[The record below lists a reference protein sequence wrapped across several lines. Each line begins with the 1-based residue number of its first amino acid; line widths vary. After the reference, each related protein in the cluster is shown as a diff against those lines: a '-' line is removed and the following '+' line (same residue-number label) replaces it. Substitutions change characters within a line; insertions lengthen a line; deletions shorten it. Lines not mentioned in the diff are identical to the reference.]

1 MTGAM
6 ALRLDHTAASPTPD
20 EGAPPAAR
28 AARAE
33 SAADRREATYRGR
46 RGAIEE
52 RLAATAFAAPRDLPG
67 LYLAIAREALDGLAA
82 EPREPVL
89 LNYAGLGLNE
99 LGARDGAVPLFEAA
113 LRLDPE
119 LPHAA
124 ANLAQALARKGSRPT
139 LPAAIAAQLRGL
151 EAEARRV
158 AVAARPATGL
168 RLSLCMIVRDEEE
181 MLPRSLAAVRDAVDE
196 VVVVDTGSRD
206 RTVEIARSF
215 GATVIEREWTGS
227 FAEAR
232 NASIEAATGDWL
244 LFLDADEVL
253 DPADAP
259 LLRELTGRT
268 WREAFYLVE
277 TNHTGELGD
286 GTAVTHNALRVFRN
300 RPEYRFEGHVHEQIA
315 QNLPSGLPERIEP
328 TPIRVDHYG
337 YLGAVRDAKEK
348 SRRNIELLRRQL
360 ADAGANPF
368 FHFNLGS
375 ELAAAGDAA
384 GACEQF
390 ERAWAL
396 LAEDP
401 ARRERPFAP
410 SLTVRSAK
418 ALRFC
423 GLLAEAEARA
433 VEGLD
438 LYPDLTDLV
447 FERALVA
454 AAERDAERATALLE
468 ECLERGD
475 APSRYSPT
483 IGSGSFLALVRLAEL
498 ERARDPERAEALLR
512 RCLHEH
518 PSYLGSVLPLAAA
531 MIARGAPA
539 DEVTAEI
546 EGAVAEPT
554 PSVRF
559 MLATALY
566 EAGEAAAA
574 EPLYAAV
581 VEAQPGN
588 GGARLALVETLL
600 STKRYAEAADAAA
613 AVADDDAFAAA
624 AARSELFARVLA
636 GRESG
641 DRTPSSDGPAAEDT
655 NAGETPE
662 DGAATAGAAPAS
674 DLAVDARTGTARR
687 GLAADATA
695 RAARR
700 GLPAAE
706 LDLFAA
712 WSAATPYPD
721 LDPAVVDSLATMLEA
736 LLRVEEF
743 EAFEALLP
751 ALAATGLPARR
762 RHSILAEIY
771 LRRGFLE
778 SAADEWVASCEEEG
792 PDAEALAGLARVA
805 TARGLT
811 EDAQLFAK
819 SAQELASSSL

>member
-1 MTGAM
+1 M
-6 ALRLDHTAASPTPD
+6 ALRLDQTEAPAGQGEAATPSPD
-20 EGAPPAAR
+20 RGAPSAPGGSAALAPTGSPADLREAPYRERR
-28 AARAE
+28 AAI
-33 SAADRREATYRGR
+33 EA
-46 RGAIEE
+46 
-52 RLAATAFAAPRDLPG
+52 RLAAATTASPRELPA
-67 LYLAIAREALDGLAA
+67 LYLALAREALDGLAA

-89 LNYAGLGLNE
+89 LNYAGVGLNE
-99 LGARDGAVPLFEAA
+99 LDARDGAAALFEAA
-113 LRLDPE
+113 LRLDPQ

-124 ANLAQALARKGSRPT
+124 RNLAGARARKGSRPN
-139 LPAAIAAQLRGL
+139 LPAAVAAQLRGL

-158 AVAARPATGL
+158 AAAARPATGL

-181 MLPRSLAAVRDAVDE
+181 MLPRSLAAVADAVDE
-196 VVVVDTGSRD
+196 IVVVDTGSRD
-206 RTVEIARSF
+206 RTVAIARSF
-215 GATVIEREWTGS
+215 GATVVEREWTGS
-227 FAEAR
+227 FADAR

-286 GTAVTHNALRVFRN
+286 GTAVTHNALRLFRN
-300 RPEYRFEGHVHEQIA
+300 RPEYRFEGRVHEQIA
-315 QNLPSGLPERIEP
+315 HNLPSGLPERIEP
-328 TPIRVDHYG
+328 TQVRVDHYG

-348 SRRNIELLRRQL
+348 SRRNIELLRGQL
-360 ADAGANPF
+360 AEAGANPF

-396 LAEDP
+396 LADDP

-410 SLTVRSAK
+410 SLTVRSVK
-418 ALRFC
+418 GLRFC
-423 GLLAEAEARA
+423 GRLAEAEARA
-433 VEGLD
+433 VEGLA
-438 LYPDLTDLV
+438 LFPDLTDLV

-454 AAERDAERATALLE
+454 AAEGDRERAATLLE
-468 ECLERGD
+468 DCLERGD

-483 IGSGSFLALVRLAEL
+483 VGSGSFLALVRLAEL
-498 ERARDPERAEALLR
+498 ERERDPERAEDLLR
-512 RCLHEH
+512 RCLREH

-531 MIARGAPA
+531 MVARGVPA
-539 DEVTAEI
+539 DHVVAEI
-546 EGAVAEPT
+546 EDAVAEPT

-566 EAGEAAAA
+566 EAGEAEAA

-581 VEAQPGN
+581 VEAQPTN
-588 GGARLALVETLL
+588 GGARLALAETLL
-600 STKRYAEAADAAA
+600 STKRYEEAARVCAEI
-613 AVADDDAFAAA
+613 DDEDAFAVA

-636 GRESG
+636 GTGG
-641 DRTPSSDGPAAEDT
+641 D
-655 NAGETPE
+655 AGSAPT
-662 DGAATAGAAPAS
+662 DGAQ
-674 DLAVDARTGTARR
+674 LR
-687 GLAADATA
+687 GDSLDATA

-706 LDLFAA
+706 LDLFSA
-712 WSAATPYPD
+712 WSSATPFPA
-721 LDPAVVDSLATMLEA
+721 LDPTVVDSLATMLEA
-736 LLRVEEF
+736 LLRVQEF

-778 SAADEWVASCEEEG
+778 SAADEWAASCEEEG
-792 PDAEALAGLARVA
+792 PDAEALGGLARVA
-805 TARGLT
+805 TAQGLT
-811 EDAQLFAK
+811 EDAEIFEKGAR
-819 SAQELASSSL
+819 ELASSSI

>member
-1 MTGAM
+1 MT
-6 ALRLDHTAASPTPD
+6 LRLDQTSLPSDPD
-20 EGAPPAAR
+20 EALAPAAP
-28 AARAE
+28 E
-33 SAADRREATYRGR
+33 QSVADRREAPYRAR
-46 RGAIEE
+46 RVAIE
-52 RLAATAFAAPRDLPG
+52 AHFATAAAAAPRELPAI
-67 LYLAIAREALDGLAA
+67 YLALTRTALDGLAT
-82 EPREPVL
+82 EPREPLL
-89 LNYAGLGLNE
+89 LNYAGVGLNE
-99 LGARDGAVPLFEAA
+99 LGVREGAAQLFQAA

-119 LPHAA
+119 HPHAGR
-124 ANLAQALARKGSRPT
+124 NLDQALARKGSRPN
-139 LPAAIAAQLRGL
+139 LPAAVEAQLRAVEG
-151 EAEARRV
+151 EARRV
-158 AVAARPATGL
+158 AAAARPATGL

-196 VVVVDTGSRD
+196 IVVVDTGSRD
-206 RTVEIARSF
+206 ATVEVARSF
-215 GATVIEREWTGS
+215 GARVLEREWTGS

-232 NASIEAATGDWL
+232 NASIEAASGDWL

-286 GTAVTHNALRVFRN
+286 GTAVTHNALRIFRN
-300 RPEYRFEGHVHEQIA
+300 RPEYRFEGRIHEQIA
-315 QNLPSGLPERIEP
+315 QNLPSGLPERLEP

-348 SRRNIELLRRQL
+348 SRRNIELLRSQL
-360 ADAGANPF
+360 AEGGANPF

-375 ELAAAGDAA
+375 ELAAAGDAS
-384 GACEQF
+384 GACEHF

-401 ARRERPFAP
+401 ARRDRPFAP
-410 SLTVRSAK
+410 ALTVRSAK
-418 ALRFC
+418 GLRFC
-423 GLLAEAEARA
+423 GLLDEAEARA

-438 LYPDLTDLV
+438 LFPDLTDLV

-454 AAERDAERATALLE
+454 AAQGDADRAATLLE
-468 ECLERGD
+468 DCLERGD

-483 IGSGSFLALVRLAEL
+483 VGSGSFLALVRLADL
-498 ERARDPERAEALLR
+498 ERDREPERAEGLLR
-512 RCLHEH
+512 RCLREH

-531 MIARGAPA
+531 MIARGVPA
-539 DEVTAEI
+539 ERVVAEVES
-546 EGAVAEPT
+546 AVAEPT

-574 EPLYAAV
+574 EPLYTAV

-588 GGARLALVETLL
+588 GGARLALAETLL
-600 STKRYAEAADAAA
+600 STRRYAEAAAAAA
-613 AVADDDAFAAA
+613 AVADDDAFTVP

-636 GRESG
+636 GEG
-641 DRTPSSDGPAAEDT
+641 
-655 NAGETPE
+655 
-662 DGAATAGAAPAS
+662 TAGAS
-674 DLAVDARTGTARR
+674 G
-687 GLAADATA
+687 

-712 WSAATPYPD
+712 WAAAAAYPA
-721 LDPAVVDSLATMLEA
+721 LDPTIVDPLATMLEA

-743 EAFEALLP
+743 DAFEALLP

-762 RHSILAEIY
+762 RHSILGEIY

-778 SAADEWVASCEEEG
+778 SAADEWATSCEEQG
-792 PDAEALAGLARVA
+792 PDAEALGGLARVA
-805 TARGLT
+805 AARGLT
-811 EDAQLFAK
+811 EDAELFEKGA
-819 SAQELASSSL
+819 EEIASSSI

>member
-1 MTGAM
+1 M
-6 ALRLDHTAASPTPD
+6 ALRLDPHTASSTADGSASPAAA
-20 EGAPPAAR
+20 APGT
-28 AARAE
+28 E
-33 SAADRREATYRGR
+33 SPADRREAPYRER
-46 RGAIEE
+46 RTAIEA
-52 RLAATAFAAPRDLPG
+52 RLSAATTAAPRELPG
-67 LYLAIAREALDGLAA
+67 LYLGIAREALDGLAA

-89 LNYAGLGLNE
+89 LNHAGVGLCE
-99 LGARDGAVPLFEAA
+99 LGARDGAAQLFEAA
-113 LRLDPE
+113 LRLDPQH
-119 LPHAA
+119 PR
-124 ANLAQALARKGSRPT
+124 ARRGSRPN
-139 LPAAIAAQLRGL
+139 LPAVVAAQLRGL
-151 EAEARRV
+151 EAEARR
-158 AVAARPATGL
+158 AATAARPATSL

-196 VVVVDTGSRD
+196 IVVVDTGSRD
-206 RTVEIARSF
+206 RTVEIAHSF
-215 GATVIEREWTGS
+215 GATVVEREWTGS

-232 NASIEAATGDWL
+232 NTSIEAATGDWL

-286 GTAVTHNALRVFRN
+286 GTAVTHNALRLFRN
-300 RPEYRFEGHVHEQIA
+300 RPDYRFEGRVHEQIA
-315 QNLPSGLPERIEP
+315 HNLPSGLPERIEP

-348 SRRNIELLRRQL
+348 SRRNIELLRGQL
-360 ADAGANPF
+360 ADAGVANPF

-401 ARRERPFAP
+401 TRRERPFTP

-418 ALRFC
+418 ALRFR
-423 GLLAEAEARA
+423 GRLVEAEARA
-433 VEGLD
+433 VEGLAMFD
-438 LYPDLTDLV
+438 DLTDLV

-454 AAERDAERATALLE
+454 AAKGDTEGAVALLE
-468 ECLERGD
+468 ECLERGE

-483 IGSGSFLALVRLAEL
+483 VGSGSFLALARLAEL
-498 ERARDPERAEALLR
+498 ERTRDPQRAEGLLR
-512 RCLHEH
+512 RCLREH
-518 PSYLGSVLPLAAA
+518 PSYLGTVLPLAAA
-531 MIARGAPA
+531 MIARGAPTGQVVS
-539 DEVTAEI
+539 DI

-566 EAGEAAAA
+566 EAGEAEAA

-581 VEAQPGN
+581 VDAQPTN
-588 GGARLALVETLL
+588 GGARLALAETLL
-600 STKRYAEAADAAA
+600 STRRYAEAATACAEI
-613 AVADDDAFAAA
+613 ADDDAFAVA
-624 AARSELFARVLA
+624 AARSELFAR
-636 GRESG
+636 
-641 DRTPSSDGPAAEDT
+641 T
-655 NAGETPE
+655 
-662 DGAATAGAAPAS
+662 
-674 DLAVDARTGTARR
+674 
-687 GLAADATA
+687 LAAAADQASMV

-700 GLPAAE
+700 GLPTAE
-706 LDLFAA
+706 LDLFTA
-712 WSAATPYPD
+712 WSGSTPYPA
-721 LDPAVVDSLATMLEA
+721 LDPTVVDSLATMLEA

-778 SAADEWVASCEEEG
+778 SAADEWATSCEEEG
-792 PDAEALAGLARVA
+792 PDAKALGGLARVA
-805 TARGLT
+805 AAQGLA
-811 EDAQLFAK
+811 EDAEIFEKGAR
-819 SAQELASSSL
+819 ELASSSI

>member
-1 MTGAM
+1 M
-6 ALRLDHTAASPTPD
+6 ALRFDDNA
-20 EGAPPAAR
+20 APPTAEMGTR
-28 AARAE
+28 AAPQAE
-33 SAADRREATYRGR
+33 APADRREAPYRAHR
-46 RGAIEE
+46 AAIDA
-52 RLAATAFAAPRDLPG
+52 RLAAAATAAPRELPG
-67 LYLAIAREALDGLAA
+67 LYLALAREALDGLAA

-89 LNYAGLGLNE
+89 LHHAGVALNE
-99 LGARDGAVPLFEAA
+99 LGAREGAAQLFEAA
-113 LRLDPE
+113 LRLDPQ

-124 ANLAQALARKGSRPT
+124 RNLDQALARKGSGPT
-139 LPAAIAAQLRGL
+139 LPAVVGAQLRGV

-158 AVAARPATGL
+158 ASQARPATGL
-168 RLSLCMIVRDEEE
+168 RFSLCMIVRDEEE
-181 MLPRSLAAVRDAVDE
+181 MLPRSLTAVREAVDE
-196 VVVVDTGSRD
+196 IVVVDTGSRD
-206 RTVEIARSF
+206 ATVEIARSF

-232 NASIEAATGDWL
+232 NASIEAASGDWL

-300 RPEYRFEGHVHEQIA
+300 RPEYRFEGRVHEQIA
-315 QNLPSGLPERIEP
+315 HNLPSGLPERIEP

-348 SRRNIELLRRQL
+348 SRRNIELLRGQP
-360 ADAGANPF
+360 AEGGANPF

-401 ARRERPFAP
+401 ARGDRPFTP

-423 GLLAEAEARA
+423 GRLAEAEARA
-433 VEGLD
+433 VEGLEMF
-438 LYPDLTDLV
+438 PELTDLV

-454 AAERDAERATALLE
+454 AAEGDVDRAATLLE

-475 APSRYSPT
+475 APSRFSPT
-483 IGSGSFLALVRLAEL
+483 VGSGSFLALVRLAEL
-498 ERARDPERAEALLR
+498 ERARDAERAVGLLR
-512 RCLHEH
+512 RCLREH
-518 PSYLGSVLPLAAA
+518 PAYLGSVLPLGSLLV
-531 MIARGAPA
+531 ARGVPA
-539 DEVTAEI
+539 GEIVAEI

-566 EAGEAAAA
+566 EAGEAEAA

-588 GGARLALVETLL
+588 GGNRVALAETLL
-600 STKRYAEAADAAA
+600 STRRYEEAAA
-613 AVADDDAFAAA
+613 AAAEVADDDAFAVP

-636 GRESG
+636 AAASAAVAGG
-641 DRTPSSDGPAAEDT
+641 DPPI
-655 NAGETPE
+655 AGEK
-662 DGAATAGAAPAS
+662 AATDGDPEPAYTAA
-674 DLAVDARTGTARR
+674 
-687 GLAADATA
+687 AT

-700 GLPAAE
+700 GLPASE

-712 WSAATPYPD
+712 WAASTPYPA
-721 LDPAVVDSLATMLEA
+721 LDPAVVSPLATMLEA

-751 ALAATGLPARR
+751 ALAATGLPSRR

-778 SAADEWVASCEEEG
+778 SAADEWAASCDEDG
-792 PDAEALAGLARVA
+792 PDPEALGGLARVA
-805 TARGLT
+805 AARGLT
-811 EDAQLFAK
+811 EDAEIFEQGAR
-819 SAQELASSSL
+819 ELSSSSL

>member
-1 MTGAM
+1 M
-6 ALRLDHTAASPTPD
+6 ALRLDPTAAPSAAE
-20 EGAPPAAR
+20 EGAPPVVAAP
-28 AARAE
+28 RAE
-33 SAADRREATYRGR
+33 SAADRREAPYRER
-46 RGAIEE
+46 RAAIEA
-52 RLAATAFAAPRDLPG
+52 RLSAAATAAPRELPA

-82 EPREPVL
+82 EPREPLL
-89 LNYAGLGLNE
+89 LNYAGVGLNE
-99 LGARDGAVPLFEAA
+99 LGARDGAAQLFEAV
-113 LRLDPE
+113 LRLDPH

-124 ANLAQALARKGSRPT
+124 RNLDSALVRKGSRPN
-139 LPAAIAAQLRGL
+139 LPAAVAAQLRGL

-158 AVAARPATGL
+158 AGAARPATGL

-181 MLPRSLAAVRDAVDE
+181 MLPRSLAVVAGAVDE
-196 VVVVDTGSRD
+196 IVVVDTGSHD

-215 GATVIEREWTGS
+215 GATVVEREWTGS

-286 GTAVTHNALRVFRN
+286 GTAVTHNALRLFRN
-300 RPEYRFEGHVHEQIA
+300 RPEYRFEGRVHEQIA
-315 QNLPSGLPERIEP
+315 HNLPSGLPERIEP
-328 TPIRVDHYG
+328 TQVRVDHYG

-348 SRRNIELLRRQL
+348 SRRNIELLRSQL
-360 ADAGANPF
+360 AEAGANPF

-375 ELAAAGDAA
+375 ELAAAGDAT

-396 LAEDP
+396 LASDP
-401 ARRERPFAP
+401 AGADRPFTP

-418 ALRFC
+418 GLRFC
-423 GLLAEAEARA
+423 GRLAEAEARA
-433 VEGLD
+433 AEGLA
-438 LYPDLTDLV
+438 LFPDLTDLV

-454 AAERDAERATALLE
+454 AAEGDVERAATLLE

-483 IGSGSFLALVRLAEL
+483 VGSGTFLALARLAEL
-498 ERARDPERAEALLR
+498 ERTRDPRRAEGLLR
-512 RCLHEH
+512 RCLREH
-518 PSYLGSVLPLAAA
+518 PSYLGTVLPLATA

-539 DEVTAEI
+539 GQVIADI

-566 EAGEAAAA
+566 EAGEAEAA

-581 VEAQPGN
+581 VEAQPTN
-588 GGARLALVETLL
+588 GGARLALAETLL
-600 STKRYAEAADAAA
+600 STRRYAEAAEVCAEI
-613 AVADDDAFAAA
+613 ADEDAFAVA
-624 AARSELFARVLA
+624 AARSELFARTLA
-636 GRESG
+636 GSG
-641 DRTPSSDGPAAEDT
+641 SDGGTMGDASAR
-655 NAGETPE
+655 GQ
-662 DGAATAGAAPAS
+662 APT
-674 DLAVDARTGTARR
+674 D
-687 GLAADATA
+687 DATA

-706 LDLFAA
+706 LDLFTA
-712 WSAATPYPD
+712 WSESTPYPA
-721 LDPAVVDSLATMLEA
+721 LDPTVADSLATMLEA

-778 SAADEWVASCEEEG
+778 SAADEWAASCEEEG
-792 PDAEALAGLARVA
+792 PDAEALGGLARVA
-805 TARGLT
+805 AAQGLT
-811 EDAQLFAK
+811 EDAEIFEK
-819 SAQELASSSL
+819 GAQELASSSI

>member
-1 MTGAM
+1 M
-6 ALRLDHTAASPTPD
+6 ALRLDQNAAPRTESP
-20 EGAPPAAR
+20 
-28 AARAE
+28 
-33 SAADRREATYRGR
+33 ADRREAPYRAR
-46 RGAIEE
+46 RAAIEA
-52 RLAATAFAAPRDLPG
+52 RLAAAANATPRELPG
-67 LYLAIAREALDGLAA
+67 IYLALAREALDGLAA

-89 LNYAGLGLNE
+89 LNYAGVGLAE
-99 LGARDGAVPLFEAA
+99 LGARAGAARLFEAA
-113 LRLDPE
+113 LRLDPQ
-119 LPHAA
+119 LPHAGR
-124 ANLAQALARKGSRPT
+124 NLEQARVRNGARPN
-139 LPAAIAAQLRGL
+139 LPAAVAAQLRGL
-151 EAEARRV
+151 EAAARRV
-158 AVAARPATGL
+158 AADARPAAGL

-181 MLPRSLAAVRDAVDE
+181 MLPRSLAAVQDAVDE
-196 VVVVDTGSRD
+196 IVVVDTGSRD
-206 RTVEIARSF
+206 RTVEIARSC
-215 GATVIEREWTGS
+215 GATVVEREWTGS

-232 NASIEAATGDWL
+232 NASIHAASGDWL

-259 LLRELTGRT
+259 LLRELAGRT

-286 GTAVTHNALRVFRN
+286 GTAVTHNALRLFRN
-300 RPEYRFEGHVHEQIA
+300 RPEYRFEGRVHEQIA
-315 QNLPSGLPERIEP
+315 HNLPSGLPERIEP
-328 TPIRVDHYG
+328 TQVRVDHYG
-337 YLGAVRDAKEK
+337 YLGAVRDAREK

-401 ARRERPFAP
+401 ARADRPFTP
-410 SLTVRSAK
+410 SLTVRSVK
-418 ALRFC
+418 ALRF
-423 GLLAEAEARA
+423 GGRPAEAEARA
-433 VEGLD
+433 VEGLA
-438 LYPDLTDLV
+438 LFPDLTDLV
-447 FERALVA
+447 FERALIA
-454 AAERDAERATALLE
+454 AAEGDAGRAATLLE

-483 IGSGSFLALVRLAEL
+483 AGSGSFLALVRLAEL
-498 ERARDPERAEALLR
+498 ERARDPERAEGLLR
-512 RCLHEH
+512 RCLAEH

-539 DEVTAEI
+539 GQVIAEI

-581 VEAQPGN
+581 VEAQPSN

-600 STKRYAEAADAAA
+600 STRRYAEAADAAA
-613 AVADDDAFAAA
+613 AVADDDAFAVA

-636 GRESG
+636 
-641 DRTPSSDGPAAEDT
+641 SS
-655 NAGETPE
+655 
-662 DGAATAGAAPAS
+662 AS
-674 DLAVDARTGTARR
+674 DDAIT
-687 GLAADATA
+687 

-700 GLPAAE
+700 ELPAPE

-712 WSAATPYPD
+712 WSASTPFPT
-721 LDPAVVDSLATMLEA
+721 LDPTVVDSLATMLEA

-751 ALAATGLPARR
+751 ALAATGLPGRR

-771 LRRGFLE
+771 LRRGYLE
-778 SAADEWVASCEEEG
+778 SAADEWVASCEEDG
-792 PDAEALAGLARVA
+792 PDVEALGGLARVA

-811 EDAQLFAK
+811 EDAEVFEQ
-819 SAQELASSSL
+819 SARELASSSL

>member
-1 MTGAM
+1 MKGAM
-6 ALRLDHTAASPTPD
+6 ALRLDQTRVPSTAEETP
-20 EGAPPAAR
+20 APAAR
-28 AARAE
+28 AA
-33 SAADRREATYRGR
+33 SVADRREAAYRAHR
-46 RGAIEE
+46 VAIEA
-52 RLAATAFAAPRDLPG
+52 RSAAAAAAAPRELPG
-67 LYLAIAREALDGLAA
+67 IYLALAREALDGLTA
-82 EPREPVL
+82 EPREPLL
-89 LNYAGLGLNE
+89 LNYAGVGLNE
-99 LGARDGAVPLFEAA
+99 LGAREGAAQLFEAA

-124 ANLAQALARKGSRPT
+124 RNLDQALARKGSRPN
-139 LPAAIAAQLRGL
+139 LPAAVAVRLRAL
-151 EAEARRV
+151 EAESRRV
-158 AVAARPATGL
+158 ASAARPATGL
-168 RLSLCMIVRDEEE
+168 RLSLCMIVRDEEA

-196 VVVVDTGSRD
+196 IVVVDTGSRD
-206 RTVEIARSF
+206 ATVEVARSF
-215 GATVIEREWTGS
+215 GATVLEREWTGS
-227 FAEAR
+227 FADAR
-232 NASIEAATGDWL
+232 NASIEAASGDWL

-300 RPEYRFEGHVHEQIA
+300 RPEYRFEGRIHEQIA
-315 QNLPSGLPERIEP
+315 HNLPSGLPERLEP
-328 TPIRVDHYG
+328 TPIRVDHFG
-337 YLGAVRDAKEK
+337 YLGAIRDAKEK
-348 SRRNIELLRRQL
+348 SRRNIELLRNQL
-360 ADAGANPF
+360 AEGGEANPF
-368 FHFNLGS
+368 FQFNLGS
-375 ELAAAGDAA
+375 ELAAAGDAR
-384 GACEQF
+384 GACEHF

-401 ARRERPFAP
+401 ARRERPFTPA
-410 SLTVRSAK
+410 LTVRSAK
-418 ALRFC
+418 GLRFC
-423 GLLAEAEARA
+423 GRLVEAEARA
-433 VEGLD
+433 VAGLE
-438 LYPDLTDLV
+438 LFPDLTDLV

-454 AAERDAERATALLE
+454 AAEGDTERAVTLLE
-468 ECLERGD
+468 DCLERGD

-483 IGSGSFLALVRLAEL
+483 VGSGSFLALVRLAEL
-498 ERARDPERAEALLR
+498 ERARDPERAEGLLR
-512 RCLHEH
+512 RCLGEY

-531 MIARGAPA
+531 EVARGVPTERVIA
-539 DEVTAEI
+539 DI

-566 EAGEAAAA
+566 EAGEAEAA

-588 GGARLALVETLL
+588 GGARLALTETLL
-600 STKRYAEAADAAA
+600 STRRYAEAAEAAA
-613 AVADDDAFAAA
+613 AVADDDGFAVA
-624 AARSELFARVLA
+624 AARSELFALVLA
-636 GRESG
+636 ATSTEATTGTERSQLPTHGVGNCERSE
-641 DRTPSSDGPAAEDT
+641 GPA
-655 NAGETPE
+655 
-662 DGAATAGAAPAS
+662 
-674 DLAVDARTGTARR
+674 
-687 GLAADATA
+687 A

-712 WSAATPYPD
+712 WSAATSYPA
-721 LDPAVVDSLATMLEA
+721 LDPTVVDPLARMLEA

-778 SAADEWVASCEEEG
+778 SAADEWATSCEEEG
-792 PDAEALAGLARVA
+792 PDVGALRGLARIA
-805 TARGLT
+805 SARGLT
-811 EDAQLFAK
+811 EDAELFAK
-819 SAQELASSSL
+819 GAEELASSSI

>member
-1 MTGAM
+1 M
-6 ALRLDHTAASPTPD
+6 ALRLDQTSVPSAPD
-20 EGAPPAAR
+20 EASTPAAP
-28 AARAE
+28 AAAAL
-33 SAADRREATYRGR
+33 SVADRREAPYRAR
-46 RGAIEE
+46 RAAIEAGF
-52 RLAATAFAAPRDLPG
+52 AAAAEAAPRDLPG
-67 LYLAIAREALDGLAA
+67 IYLALAREALAGLAA
-82 EPREPVL
+82 EPREPLL
-89 LNYAGLGLNE
+89 LNYAGVGLNE
-99 LGARDGAVPLFEAA
+99 LGLREGAAQLFEAA

-124 ANLAQALARKGSRPT
+124 RNLDQALARKSSRRPN
-139 LPAAIAAQLRGL
+139 LPAAVGAQLRAL

-158 AVAARPATGL
+158 AAAARPVTGL

-181 MLPRSLAAVRDAVDE
+181 MLPRSLAAVRDVVDE
-196 VVVVDTGSRD
+196 IVVVDTGSRD
-206 RTVEIARSF
+206 ATVEVARSF

-227 FAEAR
+227 FADAR
-232 NASIEAATGDWL
+232 NASIEAASGDWL

-259 LLRELTGRT
+259 LLRDLTGRT

-300 RPEYRFEGHVHEQIA
+300 RPEYRFEGRIHEQIA
-315 QNLPSGLPERIEP
+315 HNLPSGLPERLEP

-348 SRRNIELLRRQL
+348 SRRNIELLRSQL
-360 ADAGANPF
+360 AEGGTNPF

-375 ELAAAGDAA
+375 ELAAAGDAG
-384 GACEQF
+384 GACEHF
-390 ERAWAL
+390 EQAWAL

-401 ARRERPFAP
+401 ARRDRPFTPA
-410 SLTVRSAK
+410 LAVRSAK
-418 ALRFC
+418 GLRFC
-423 GLLAEAEARA
+423 GRPAEAEARA
-433 VEGLD
+433 VEGLE
-438 LYPDLTDLV
+438 LFPDLTDLV
-447 FERALVA
+447 FERALAA
-454 AAERDAERATALLE
+454 AAEGDTERAVALLE
-468 ECLERGD
+468 DCLERGD

-483 IGSGSFLALVRLAEL
+483 VGSGSFLALVRLADL
-498 ERARDPERAEALLR
+498 ERARDPERAEGLLR
-512 RCLHEH
+512 RCLREH
-518 PSYLGSVLPLAAA
+518 PSYLGSVLPLAAE
-531 MIARGAPA
+531 MVARGVPA
-539 DEVTAEI
+539 GQVIADI

-566 EAGEAAAA
+566 EAGEAEAA

-588 GGARLALVETLL
+588 GGARLALAETLL
-600 STKRYAEAADAAA
+600 STRRYAEAAEAAA
-613 AVADDDAFAAA
+613 AIADDDAFAVA

-636 GRESG
+636 G
-641 DRTPSSDGPAAEDT
+641 
-655 NAGETPE
+655 AGQ
-662 DGAATAGAAPAS
+662 AGAGRDDLPAG
-674 DLAVDARTGTARR
+674 DEAAV
-687 GLAADATA
+687 
-695 RAARR
+695 RAARQ

-712 WSAATPYPD
+712 WAGSTAYPA
-721 LDPAVVDSLATMLEA
+721 LDPTVVDSLATMLEA

-762 RHSILAEIY
+762 RHAILAEIY

-778 SAADEWVASCEEEG
+778 SAADEWATSCEEEG
-792 PDAEALAGLARVA
+792 PDVESLAGLAQVA
-805 TARGLT
+805 AARGLT
-811 EDAQLFAK
+811 DDAELFAK
-819 SAQELASSSL
+819 GAEELASSSI

>member
-1 MTGAM
+1 M
-6 ALRLDHTAASPTPD
+6 ALRLDHNA
-20 EGAPPAAR
+20 APPISENAAP
-28 AARAE
+28 ATPPAD
-33 SAADRREATYRGR
+33 SAADRREAPYRAHR
-46 RGAIEE
+46 TAIEA
-52 RLAATAFAAPRDLPG
+52 RLAAAATAAPHDLPS
-67 LYLAIAREALDGLAA
+67 LYLAIAREALDALAT

-89 LNYAGLGLNE
+89 LNYAGLALNE
-99 LGARDGAVPLFEAA
+99 LGAREGAAQLFEAA
-113 LRLDPE
+113 LRLDPQ

-124 ANLAQALARKGSRPT
+124 RNLDGALARKGTGPT
-139 LPAAIAAQLRGL
+139 LPAVVGAQLRGV
-151 EAEARRV
+151 EAGARRV
-158 AVAARPATGL
+158 ASQARPATGL

-181 MLPRSLAAVRDAVDE
+181 MLPRSLAAVREAVDE
-196 VVVVDTGSRD
+196 IVVVDTGSRD
-206 RTVEIARSF
+206 ATVEIARSF
-215 GATVIEREWTGS
+215 GAKVIEREWAGS

-232 NASIEAATGDWL
+232 NASIEAASGDWL

-253 DPADAP
+253 DQADAP

-286 GTAVTHNALRVFRN
+286 GTAVTHNALRMFRN
-300 RPEYRFEGHVHEQIA
+300 RPEYRFEGRVHEQIA
-315 QNLPSGLPERIEP
+315 HNLPSGLPERLEP

-348 SRRNIELLRRQL
+348 SRRNIELLRGQL
-360 ADAGANPF
+360 AEGGANPF

-390 ERAWAL
+390 ERAWTL

-401 ARRERPFAP
+401 ARAERPFTP

-423 GLLAEAEARA
+423 GRPAEADARA
-433 VEGLD
+433 VEGLAMF
-438 LYPDLTDLV
+438 PELTDLV

-454 AAERDAERATALLE
+454 AAAGDTDRALALLE

-475 APSRYSPT
+475 APSRFSPT
-483 IGSGSFLALVRLAEL
+483 VGSGSFLALVRLAEL
-498 ERARDPERAEALLR
+498 ERGRDAERAEDLLR
-512 RCLHEH
+512 RCLREH
-518 PSYLGSVLPLAAA
+518 PAYLGSVLPLASL
-531 MIARGAPA
+531 MVSRGAPTA
-539 DEVTAEI
+539 EVVAEI

-554 PSVRF
+554 PSVRY

-566 EAGEAAAA
+566 EAGEAEAA

-588 GGARLALVETLL
+588 GGARLALAETLL
-600 STKRYAEAADAAA
+600 STRRYEEAAATAA
-613 AVADDDAFAAA
+613 AVADDDAFAVP

-636 GRESG
+636 GTANG
-641 DRTPSSDGPAAEDT
+641 DEPRRSQFSAH
-655 NAGETPE
+655 
-662 DGAATAGAAPAS
+662 TADNCELTEG
-674 DLAVDARTGTARR
+674 
-687 GLAADATA
+687 ATA
-695 RAARR
+695 RAAQR
-700 GLPAAE
+700 GLPASE
-706 LDLFAA
+706 LELFAA
-712 WSAATPYPD
+712 WAASTPYPA
-721 LDPAVVDSLATMLEA
+721 LDPTVVDSLATMLEA

-778 SAADEWVASCEEEG
+778 SAADEWAASCEEEG
-792 PDAEALAGLARVA
+792 PDAEALGGLARVA
-805 TARGLT
+805 AARGLS
-811 EDAQLFAK
+811 EDAELFEQ
-819 SAQELASSSL
+819 SARELASSSI

>member
-1 MTGAM
+1 M
-6 ALRLDHTAASPTPD
+6 ALRLDQDTTPPRPD
-20 EGAPPAAR
+20 EGAPPAPQKGAPPTQ
-28 AARAE
+28 AE
-33 SAADRREATYRGR
+33 SPADHREAPYRAR
-46 RGAIEE
+46 RAAIEE
-52 RLAATAFAAPRDLPG
+52 RLGAVAIAAPRERPG

-89 LNYAGLGLNE
+89 LNYAGVGLNE
-99 LGARDGAVPLFEAA
+99 LGAREGAAQLFEAA
-113 LRLDPE
+113 LRLDPQ

-124 ANLAQALARKGSRPT
+124 RNLDSALARKGSRPN
-139 LPAAIAAQLRGL
+139 LPAAVAARLRGL

-158 AVAARPATGL
+158 AAAARPATGL

-196 VVVVDTGSRD
+196 IVVVDTGSRD

-215 GATVIEREWTGS
+215 GATVVRREWTGS

-232 NASIEAATGDWL
+232 NASIEAASGDWL

-253 DPADAP
+253 DPTDAP
-259 LLRELTGRT
+259 LLRELTGRI

-286 GTAVTHNALRVFRN
+286 GTAVTHNALRLLRN
-300 RPEYRFEGHVHEQIA
+300 RPEYRFEGRVHEQIA
-315 QNLPSGLPERIEP
+315 HNLPSGLPERIEP
-328 TPIRVDHYG
+328 TQVRVDHYG

-360 ADAGANPF
+360 AEAGANPF

-390 ERAWAL
+390 ERAWGL

-410 SLTVRSAK
+410 SLAVRSVK
-418 ALRFC
+418 ALRF
-423 GLLAEAEARA
+423 GGRLAEAEARA
-433 VEGLD
+433 VEGLA
-438 LYPDLTDLV
+438 LYGDLTDLV
-447 FERALVA
+447 FERASIA
-454 AAERDAERATALLE
+454 AAAGDTERAATLLE

-483 IGSGSFLALVRLAEL
+483 VGSGSFLALMRLAEL
-498 ERARDPERAEALLR
+498 ERTRDSARAEGLLR
-512 RCLHEH
+512 RCLREH
-518 PSYLGSVLPLAAA
+518 PSYLGTVLPLAAA

-539 DEVTAEI
+539 GQVIADI

-566 EAGEAAAA
+566 EAGEAEAA

-581 VEAQPGN
+581 VEAQPTN
-588 GGARLALVETLL
+588 GGARLALAETLL
-600 STKRYAEAADAAA
+600 STRRYAEAAAACA
-613 AVADDDAFAAA
+613 AVADDDAFAVP
-624 AARSELFARVLA
+624 AARSELFARALA
-636 GRESG
+636 GKGSES
-641 DRTPSSDGPAAEDT
+641 
-655 NAGETPE
+655 ETGRSQLRPH
-662 DGAATAGAAPAS
+662 
-674 DLAVDARTGTARR
+674 TGNNCELTEE
-687 GLAADATA
+687 ATA

-706 LDLFAA
+706 CDLFAA
-712 WSAATPYPD
+712 WSASTSFPA
-721 LDPAVVDSLATMLEA
+721 LDPSVVDSLATMLEA

-778 SAADEWVASCEEEG
+778 SAADEWAASCEEEG
-792 PDAEALAGLARVA
+792 PDADALGGLARVA
-805 TARGLT
+805 AARGLT
-811 EDAQLFAK
+811 EDAEIFEKGA
-819 SAQELASSSL
+819 AELASSSI